1 MGDKGVYHRL
11 TTSPVRDISV
21 LVFDQTARSVIP
33 KSRHIR
39 TFADVHSK
47 ALNKA
52 TNVFV
57 VATAVELPIVAEFV
71 KDAHE
76 HKRLRGLLIRQE
88 KYQNWIPQVLHRANL
103 RLLSNLLVHSN
114 NAVVRRVLTAWS
126 YGAQQHL
133 IADAAVIGDKLL
145 VRDCALN
152 QYEIAFGDIRALSRI
167 PIRKRTD
174 FIVADDGE
182 RISWREYDLDIN
194 LESVKTAIDPAP
206 SKKISQEHDKL
217 LGAAIR
223 KLREQHE
230 LRQYEIPGL
239 DERHLRRIESG
250 LQRITSKSCEQLAKA
265 HHMQLKDYLNTIGR
279 QSN

>member
-1 MGDKGVYHRL
+1 L
-11 TTSPVRDISV
+11 S
-21 LVFDQTARSVIP
+21 
-33 KSRHIR
+33 
-39 TFADVHSK
+39 
-47 ALNKA
+47 KA
-52 TNVFV
+52 TNIFV
-57 VATAVELPIVAEFV
+57 VATAVELPVLADFV
-71 KDAHE
+71 KNAHE

-133 IADAAVIGDKLL
+133 ISDAAVIGDRLL

-152 QYEIAFGDIRALSRI
+152 QYEIAFDDIRALSRI

-174 FIVADDGE
+174 FVVAGDGT
-182 RISWREYDLDIN
+182 RISWNEYDLDIN
-194 LESVKTAIDPAP
+194 LESVKSAIDPAP
-206 SKKISQEHDKL
+206 SRKVSLEHDKL
-217 LGAAIR
+217 LGAAIKR
-223 KLREQHE
+223 LREQHG

-250 LQRITSKSCEQLAKA
+250 AQRVTSKCFEQLAQA
-265 HHMQLKDYLNTIGR
+265 HGMQIKDYLNTLGR
-279 QSN
+279 LTNM